1 MNEKKQEKGM
11 QMKTIKTTY
20 IFIIIFLLN
29 HISYAQISQGG
40 QPYSF
45 SHQMAQP
52 KMVTIDEQ
60 QVDISI
66 LSKDCDAMTFA
77 QFLPVGITLKDDVW
91 QKTKTNDGRMVYRLA
106 IKSANAQAVGAYLS
120 EVFIPQGAELFIYS
134 PDHKQLIG
142 AFTSF
147 NNHASALLPTEYIIG
162 QELVIEYIEP
172 IAVVGEGKFI
182 VNELLYAFRGI
193 QTFDEAKGFGGSGD
207 CEVNVNCPEGEN
219 KSKQRDAVVRILIKT
234 GGMGIW
240 CTGSLVNNTNQDR
253 TAYVLTADHCGEN
266 SSVSEHHEWIFY
278 FNYQSLGCDDPNE
291 EPEHQSMVG
300 CAEIASSSKANILGS
315 DFYLVLLENEIP
327 EDYNPYFIGWN
338 RSGSGSDL
346 GYGIHHPQGDIK
358 KISHY
363 TQTLVDATYSSGIQD
378 AYWEVKW
385 SETESGY
392 GVTEGGSSGSP
403 IFDENGYLIG
413 TLTGGQASCNNQTGP
428 DYYGKIDI
436 HWEGNGSEADQQLA
450 PWLDPNGTGQTY
462 LGGVYLGSEEL
473 EIPLEDVFICYP
485 NPVFDKL
492 SIHFKNPKNS
502 HQIDIYDISGRVI
515 QSQKYQGMGDRKI
528 SMTGIAKGV
537 YLLKINDGN
546 KTQITKV
553 LKN

>member
-1 MNEKKQEKGM
+1 
-11 QMKTIKTTY
+11 MKATKRNYT
-20 IFIIIFLLN
+20 FILLFLLS
-29 HISYAQISQGG
+29 HISFAQISQGG

-45 SHQMAQP
+45 SHQISQP
-52 KMVTIDEQ
+52 RVVTIDKQ
-60 QVDISI
+60 QIDISAF
-66 LSKDCDAMTFA
+66 SKDCDAMEFA
-77 QFLPVGITLKDDVW
+77 YFLPVGISLKDDVW
-91 QKTKTNDGRMVYRLA
+91 QKTKTSDGRMIYRLA
-106 IKSANAQAVGAYLS
+106 IKSANAEAVGAYFS
-120 EVFIPQGAELFIYS
+120 EVFIPSGAKLFIYS

-147 NNHASALLPTEYIIG
+147 NNHVSELLATEYIIG
-162 QELVIEYIEP
+162 QELVIEYVEP
-172 IAVVGEGKFI
+172 EMVVGEGRFI

-193 QTFDEAKGFGGSGD
+193 QTFDVVKGFGGSGD
-207 CEVNVNCPEGEN
+207 CEVNINCPEGEN

-240 CTGSLVNNTNQDR
+240 CTGSLINNTNEDK
-253 TAYVLTADHCGEN
+253 TAYILTADHCGKN
-266 SSVSEHHEWIFY
+266 STATEHHEWIFY
-278 FNYQSLGCDDPNE
+278 FNYQSLGCDDPSQ

-300 CAEIASSSKANILGS
+300 CTEIASSSNANMLGS

-327 EDYNPYFIGWN
+327 EDYKPYFLGWN
-338 RSGSGSDL
+338 RTGLASEV
-346 GYGIHHPQGDIK
+346 GYSVHHPQGDIK

-363 TQTLVDATYSSGIQD
+363 TEVLVDATYSSGIQD

-428 DYYGKIDI
+428 DYYGKLDV
-436 HWEGNGSEADQQLA
+436 HWENNGIELDQQLA
-450 PWLDPNGTGQTY
+450 PWLDPNNTGQAY

-473 EIPLEDVFICYP
+473 EMPVRDVFTYFP
-485 NPVFDKL
+485 NPASDNL
-492 SIHFKNPKNS
+492 NIYFKKANNS
-502 HQIDIYDISGRVI
+502 HQIDIYDVSGRVI
-515 QSQKYQGMGDRKI
+515 QSIKHQGMDNRIITMAGL
-528 SMTGIAKGV
+528 AKGV
-537 YLLKINDGN
+537 YFLKINDGN
-546 KTQITKV
+546 KTQISKI